1 MTHHLT
7 PDEIIDAVEATLAPA
22 RTQHL
27 AACDACR
34 QRVVDLDGFIRD
46 AKAVDVPDPS
56 PLFWDHLSA
65 RVREAIADD
74 PSATRRRV
82 PEWLGWRA
90 LAPMTGLALVVLVL
104 LSALPDGADPLRRTT
119 PATVPGGVASADLPD
134 PATAA
139 DEGWAVVEDLVGT
152 LDLETIQQAGIAT
165 TPGSAERAV
174 LELTDAEQ
182 QELVRLL
189 QLELKGSGG

>member
-1 MTHHLT
+1 
-7 PDEIIDAVEATLAPA
+7 
-22 RTQHL
+22 
-27 AACDACR
+27 
-34 QRVVDLDGFIRD
+34 
-46 AKAVDVPDPS
+46 
-56 PLFWDHLSA
+56 
-65 RVREAIADD
+65 
-74 PSATRRRV
+74 
-82 PEWLGWRA
+82 
-90 LAPMTGLALVVLVL
+90 
-104 LSALPDGADPLRRTT
+104 
-119 PATVPGGVASADLPD
+119 VPGEVASADLPD